1 MCAMRDTHLFYAVWF
16 LILIGQLLLVVAIL
30 VGKLFCFVSCA
41 NCINAGGAPVGPYI
55 LLVSV

>member
-1 MCAMRDTHLFYAVWF
+1 MRGTHLFYAVWF

-30 VGKLFCFVSCA
+30 VGQLFCFVSCT
-41 NCINAGGAPVGPYI
+41 NCIDAGGAPVGPYI